1 MVQNCPRDVL
11 QMINLKEKVK
21 TPMGMS
27 NRTVEDS
34 LLHSAYIFSFPLK
47 KPVKL

>member
-27 NRTVEDS
+27 NRTEDS
-34 LLHSAYIFSFPLK
+34 LLHSADVFSFPLK
-47 KPVKL
+47 KPVKR